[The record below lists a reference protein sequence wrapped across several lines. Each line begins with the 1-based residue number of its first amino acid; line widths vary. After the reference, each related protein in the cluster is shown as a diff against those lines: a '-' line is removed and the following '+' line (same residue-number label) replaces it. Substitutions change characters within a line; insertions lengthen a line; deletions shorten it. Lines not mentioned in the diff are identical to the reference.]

1 MSPRLDAAAPLSVS
15 PGPSLADALPADR
28 PVRWGILATGRIAH
42 DFADALTLLPDA
54 ELAAVASR
62 RRELAVRFAGKHGKV
77 GATRAY
83 GSYRELVED
92 PDVDV
97 VYVATPHALHHEHTM
112 LAFDAGKPVLCEKA
126 LTLTAREAEDLVRTA
141 RERRL
146 FFMEAMWMR
155 CNPVI
160 RRLKELA
167 DRGAFGRIQQ
177 VRADLGFLVDA
188 PGTHRLLAPELGGGA
203 LLDMGVYALTFAHL
217 FLGDPEKVEAV
228 AEMSSSGVDLNI
240 ALSLGWADGAVAALS
255 STMTAW
261 SPRTAS
267 IATDRG
273 RVDLGEAF
281 HHPTEALWVEDGETH
296 VIREKVLGTGLA
308 HEAEE
313 VMRCLRNGETE
324 SPLVPLDDSLAIM
337 RLMDRIRE
345 RIGLRYPADDLA
357 PGPV

>member
-1 MSPRLDAAAPLSVS
+1 MSLPFGPLPPLSVS
-15 PGPSLADALPADR
+15 PGPCVSEPLPSDR
-28 PVRWGILATGRIAH
+28 PVRWGILATGKIARG
-42 DFADALTLLPDA
+42 FAQALALLPDA
-54 ELAAVASR
+54 EIGAVASR
-62 RRELAVRFAGKHGKV
+62 RPESAEKFAAEYGTHGV
-77 GATRAY
+77 TRAY
-83 GSYRELVED
+83 GSYAALVED

-97 VYVATPHALHHEHTM
+97 VYVASPHALHHEHTM

-126 LTLTAREAEDLVRTA
+126 LTLTAREAEDLTRVS

-160 RRLKELA
+160 RRIEQLAEL
-167 DRGAFGRIQQ
+167 GHLGEIQQ

-188 PGTHRLLAPELGGGA
+188 PETDRLLAPELGGGA
-203 LLDMGVYALTFAHL
+203 LLDMGVYPLTFAHL
-217 FLGDPEKVEAV
+217 FLGDPDKVEAV

-240 ALSLGWADGAVAALS
+240 AVSLGWASGAVAAVS

-281 HHPTEALWVEDGETH
+281 HHPTEAFWVEDGETH
-296 VIREKVLGTGLA
+296 LIREEVLGTGLA

-313 VMRCLRNGETE
+313 VMRCLRNGEIE
-324 SPLVPLDDSLAIM
+324 SPLVPLDESLAIM
-337 RLMDRIRE
+337 RLMDTVRE
-345 RIGLRYPADDLA
+345 RIGLRYAADDLS
-357 PGPV
+357 